1 MIMTKSQIR
10 VVIHSILILHLFS
23 CSQPNEE
30 MCSFKALIEIPAG
43 THTKFEYNKASKKF
57 ECEII
62 NGKKRKINYLSYLG
76 NYGFILDTYMN
87 PLKGGDGDPLDVI
100 VLSDPKKQGS
110 QICIK
115 PIAILKLKDNGEND
129 HKIIATDLNSDIP
142 FTYESLPE
150 SIKEILKIW
159 FCNYK
164 GIDKVKFI
172 SWGNKEE
179 AIKEIQKWKF

>member
-1 MIMTKSQIR
+1 MTKSQKRFI
-10 VVIHSILILHLFS
+10 IYSILILHLLS
-23 CSQPNEE
+23 CSQTNEE
-30 MCSFKALIEIPAG
+30 TCSFKALIEIPVG
-43 THTKFEYNKASKKF
+43 TNTKFEYNKKTKKF
-57 ECEII
+57 ECQIL
-62 NGKKRKINYLSYLG
+62 NGKKRKINYLPYLG
-76 NYGFILDTYMN
+76 NYGFIIDTYMN

-115 PIAILKLKDNGEND
+115 PIAILKLIDNGEND
-129 HKIIATDLNSDIP
+129 HKIIATDFNSDIP
-142 FTYESLPE
+142 FTNETLPE

-164 GIDKVKFI
+164 GFGKVKFI

-179 AIKEIQKWKF
+179 AIKEIHRWKF